1 MKFKVGQPVECLLF
15 GKGII
20 EAIDNN
26 YDCTIMVRFGNED
39 AHYYTKEGKYHADG
53 RATLTPGT
61 WKVEE
66 ILPEPKFEKGQPVWV
81 KNLEQEEWR
90 LRYYHM
96 YTNNQ
101 HYAFFDNKIE
111 NTESSYPWNYIK
123 PFEGIDPN
131 N

>member
-20 EAIDNN
+20 EAIDKD
-26 YDCTIMVRFGNED
+26 YGCTIMVRFGNED

-53 RATLTPGT
+53 RATLTPGN
-61 WKVEE
+61 WNIEE
-66 ILPEPKFEKGQPVWV
+66 NLPEPEFEEGQPVWV
-81 KNLEQEEWR
+81 RDEDDQEWR
-90 LRYYHM
+90 LRYYSHKE
-96 YTNNQ
+96 
-101 HYAFFDNKIE
+101 NKKHFVFYEQKKSGGGIDY
-111 NTESSYPWNYIK
+111 NFIK